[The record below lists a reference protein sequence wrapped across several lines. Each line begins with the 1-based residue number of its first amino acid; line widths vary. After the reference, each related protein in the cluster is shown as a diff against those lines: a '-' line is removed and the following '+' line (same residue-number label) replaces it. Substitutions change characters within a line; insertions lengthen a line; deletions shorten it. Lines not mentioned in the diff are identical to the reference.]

1 MASRGSMDFSNNK
14 ISNEIPKKT
23 TKLHGL
29 CFLNLSNNHLIERI
43 PENISV
49 VTEVLVSMLATK
61 AFVVKLIIHHLKQ
74 QMMKDGDKH
83 ETILDYDSIF
93 MGFVVGFWAC
103 FGMTIIMKKSVRV
116 ALFQLDKIC
125 DWIYVQM
132 TMKFLELKSK
142 WQR

>member
-1 MASRGSMDFSNNK
+1 MASRGSMDLSNNK

-23 TKLHGL
+23 TKLHEL
-29 CFLNLSNNHLIERI
+29 CFLNLSNHHLTERI
-43 PENISV
+43 PENINIVAEWASG
-49 VTEVLVSMLATK
+49 EANHSPSQA
-61 AFVVKLIIHHLKQ
+61 ADDE
-74 QMMKDGDKH
+74 DGDNH
-83 ETILDYDSIF
+83 ETILDYDFIL

-103 FGMTIIMKKSVRV
+103 FGMIIMKKSIRV

-132 TMKFLELKSK
+132 TMKFFELKSK